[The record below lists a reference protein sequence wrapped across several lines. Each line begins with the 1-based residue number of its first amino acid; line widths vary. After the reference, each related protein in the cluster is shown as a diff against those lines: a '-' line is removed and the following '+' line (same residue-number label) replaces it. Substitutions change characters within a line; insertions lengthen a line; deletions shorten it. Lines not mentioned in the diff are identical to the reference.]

1 VFSFQQAIFITGLMT
16 DAILIRG
23 ARTHNLK
30 DVSCTVP
37 RGKLTVISGVSG
49 SGKSSLAFDTLYAEG
64 QRRYVETLSTYARQF
79 LQQMRRPP
87 VGEVRNLP
95 PSLALRQGNHVTN
108 ARSTVGTVTELN
120 DHLQLL
126 YRGAGTVS
134 CKQCGVPV
142 HPHTAGSVVRW
153 LGEHA
158 GSERILVIGTA
169 VPSADESTAVLLRA
183 LASEGHRRLYKDGK
197 TIDIDSEDVSALTQD
212 SRIRVVM
219 DRLKVGA
226 DESRLREAVEA
237 ALAFGEGTVEVVL
250 VDRAGEDGEPRRQVF
265 YTTWRCSACHT
276 SHHPPV
282 PALFNP
288 QSSVGGCAVCA
299 GFGRTVGVDPAR
311 VIPDPRLSLKGG
323 AIAPFETRTQAG
335 TRVELLRAAAA
346 HGIDLDVPWREL
358 PASQRDYVMKGGR
371 GWMGVT
377 GFFAELEKE
386 RRIPWIRILV
396 AQYRG
401 FTDCIVCDGSG
412 LSADARA
419 VRVQN
424 LHLGEL
430 QSMSVQDLYA
440 FICSLSLPPEVE
452 VALSTLL
459 AEIRV
464 RLGFLVEAGIGY
476 LTLSRQA
483 RTLSGGE
490 MHRILLATSV
500 GRLLTDTCYVLDEPT
515 AGLHPADTERLFG
528 VIERLRDVGNTVVVV
543 EHDPDVIARA
553 DWLIEMGPGAGEQ
566 GGALMY
572 EGDLAGLVARL
583 DTATGQSLALRGKP
597 ELSSRAQWAAWLEVR
612 SACLH
617 NLQNLNVR
625 FPLGGLSVVTGVS
638 GSGKSTLVHDV
649 LYARLLEARGTASSI
664 PLGPATVV
672 GDVFTEVVLVDQE
685 SVTASIR
692 SCPITYSN
700 AYNTVR
706 DLFAATDGAK
716 AEKLAAGAFSF
727 NTPGGRC
734 EKCEGTGVQV
744 VEMHFMA
751 DVELECEE
759 CAGQR
764 FRDRVLAIRYKGRSI
779 SDVLQMTVDEALRF
793 FSGTTAIVRRME
805 PLSRV
810 GLGYLRL
817 GQSTSKLSGGELQRL
832 KLSSYLGRVEQDAQG
847 HRLFLFDEPTVGLHM
862 RDVDVLLT
870 AIRDLTLRGD
880 TVIIVEHNLDLLA
893 RADWVVD
900 LGPGAGPAGGNLVY
914 QGPVDGLLQQKDSVT
929 GRYLSRSFGDASAG
943 G

>member
-1 VFSFQQAIFITGLMT
+1 MT

-37 RGKLTVISGVSG
+37 RGKLTVVSGVSG

-87 VGEVRNLP
+87 VREVRNLP
-95 PSLALRQGNHVTN
+95 PSLALRQGNHVSN

-126 YRGAGTVS
+126 FRGAGTLS
-134 CKQCGVPV
+134 CKNCGARVQ
-142 HPHTAGSVVRW
+142 PHTAGSVVRW
-153 LGEHA
+153 LGENA
-158 GSERILVIGTA
+158 PAERILVLGSA
-169 VPSADESTAVLLRA
+169 VPAPEESTAILLRA
-183 LASEGHRRLYKDGK
+183 LASEGHRRLYKDGR
-197 TIDIDSEDVSALTQD
+197 TIDIDGEDVSSVASDARL
-212 SRIRVVM
+212 RVVM
-219 DRLKVGA
+219 DRLKVGS
-226 DESRLREAVEA
+226 DDSRLREAIEA
-237 ALAFGEGTVEVVL
+237 ALAFGEGTVEVAL
-250 VDRAGEDGEPRRQVF
+250 VDRAVDGAEPPTQVF

-276 SHHPPV
+276 SHHAPI

-288 QSSVGGCAVCA
+288 QSSVGGCTVCG

-311 VIPDPRLSLKGG
+311 VVPDPRLSLKGG
-323 AIAPFETRTQAG
+323 AIAPFETKTQVG
-335 TRVELLRAAAA
+335 TRVEMLRAAAKK
-346 HGIDLDVPWREL
+346 GIDVDAAWREL
-358 PASQRDYVMKGGR
+358 PSSQRDYIMKGGP
-371 GWMGVT
+371 GWAGVT

-386 RRIPWIRILV
+386 RRIPWVRILV

-401 FTDCIVCDGSG
+401 FTDCMVCDGSG
-412 LSADARA
+412 LSDDARA
-419 VRVQN
+419 VRVDGMN
-424 LHLGEL
+424 LGDM
-430 QSMSVQDLYA
+430 QSMLVQDLHQRM
-440 FICSLSLPPEVE
+440 CTLPLPAEVE
-452 VALSTLL
+452 AALSTLL
-459 AEIRV
+459 TEIRD
-464 RLGFLVEAGIGY
+464 RLGFLVEAGLGY

-500 GRLLTDTCYVLDEPT
+500 GRMLTDTCYVLDEPT

-566 GGALMY
+566 GGTLMY
-572 EGDLAGLVARL
+572 EGELPGLAARL
-583 DTATGQSLALRGKP
+583 DTATGQALATRGVPVWSTRDK
-597 ELSSRAQWAAWLEVR
+597 WDGWLEVR
-612 SACLH
+612 SACLN
-617 NLQNLNVR
+617 NLQNVGAR

-649 LYARLLEARGTASSI
+649 LYARLLETRGTASST

-672 GDVFTEVVLVDQE
+672 GDVFSEVVLVDQG

-692 SCPITYSN
+692 SCPITYSS

-706 DLFAATDGAK
+706 DLFSATDAAK
-716 AEKLAAGAFSF
+716 AEKLGPGAFSF

-751 DVELECEE
+751 DVELECED

-764 FRDRVLAIRYKGRSI
+764 FRDRVLGVRYKGKSI
-779 SDVLQMTVDEALRF
+779 SDVLHMTIDEAITF
-793 FSGTTAIVRRME
+793 FDGTGAITRRLE
-805 PLSRV
+805 PLARV

-832 KLSSYLGRVEQDAQG
+832 KLSSYLGKSEGDSQG
-847 HRLFLFDEPTVGLHM
+847 QRLFLFDEPTVGLHM
-862 RDVDVLLT
+862 RDVDVLIA
-870 AIRDLTLRGD
+870 AIRDLTARGD
-880 TVIIVEHNLDLLA
+880 TVIVVEHNLDLVA
-893 RADWVVD
+893 GADWVVD

-914 QGPVDGLLQQKDSVT
+914 QGPVEGLLGQPEST
-929 GRYLSRSFGDASAG
+929 TACFLARSFGIHSPSA
-943 G
+943 

>member
-1 VFSFQQAIFITGLMT
+1 
-16 DAILIRG
+16 
-23 ARTHNLK
+23 
-30 DVSCTVP
+30 
-37 RGKLTVISGVSG
+37 
-49 SGKSSLAFDTLYAEG
+49 
-64 QRRYVETLSTYARQF
+64 
-79 LQQMRRPP
+79 
-87 VGEVRNLP
+87 
-95 PSLALRQGNHVTN
+95 
-108 ARSTVGTVTELN
+108 
-120 DHLQLL
+120 
-126 YRGAGTVS
+126 
-134 CKQCGVPV
+134 
-142 HPHTAGSVVRW
+142 
-153 LGEHA
+153 
-158 GSERILVIGTA
+158 VIGTA
-169 VPSADESTAVLLRA
+169 VPAAEESTAILLRA
-183 LASEGHRRLYKDGK
+183 LASEGHRRLYKGGK
-197 TIDIDSEDVSALTQD
+197 TIDIDSEDVSAVTED

-226 DESRLREAVEA
+226 DDSRLREAVEA

-250 VDRAGEDGEPRRQVF
+250 VDLPGEDGEPRRQVF

-276 SHHPPV
+276 PHHPPV
-282 PALFNP
+282 AALFNP

-335 TRVELLRAAAA
+335 TRGELLRAAAA
-346 HGIDLDVPWREL
+346 HGIDADAPWREL
-358 PASQRDYVMKGGR
+358 SPSQRDYVMKGGR

-386 RRIPWIRILV
+386 RRIPWVRILV

-401 FTDCIVCDGSG
+401 FTDCHSCDGSG

-419 VRVQN
+419 VRVQD
-424 LHLGEL
+424 LHLGEM
-430 QSMSVQDLYA
+430 QSMSAQDLYA
-440 FICSLSLPPEVE
+440 LICALSLPPEVE
-452 VALSTLL
+452 AALGTLL

-464 RLGFLVEAGIGY
+464 RLGFLVEAGLGY

-500 GRLLTDTCYVLDEPT
+500 GRTLTDTCYVLDEPT

-572 EGDLAGLVARL
+572 EGELPGLVARL
-583 DTATGQSLALRGKP
+583 DTATGQALARRGLP
-597 ELSSRAQWAAWLEVR
+597 VLSSRTQWDAWLEVR
-612 SACLH
+612 SACLN
-617 NLQNLNVR
+617 NLQNIGAR
-625 FPLGGLSVVTGVS
+625 FPVGALSVVTGVS

-649 LYARLLEARGTASSI
+649 LYARLLEARGTASSV

-672 GDVFTEVVLVDQE
+672 GDLFSEVVLVDQE

-692 SCPITYSN
+692 SCAITYSN

-706 DLFAATDGAK
+706 DLFAATDAAK
-716 AEKLAAGAFSF
+716 AEKFAAGAFSF

-751 DVELECEE
+751 DVELECED
-759 CAGQR
+759 CAGLR
-764 FRDRVLAIRYKGRSI
+764 FRDRVLAVHYKGKSI
-779 SDVLQMTVDEALRF
+779 ADVLQMTIDEALSF
-793 FSGTTAIVRRME
+793 FHGTAAIVRRLE
-805 PLSRV
+805 PMARV
-810 GLGYLRL
+810 GLGYVRL
-817 GQSTSKLSGGELQRL
+817 GQATSKLSGGELQRL
-832 KLSSYLGRVEQDAQG
+832 KLSSYLGKVDQDT
-847 HRLFLFDEPTVGLHM
+847 HVPRLFLFDEPTVGLHM

-893 RADWVVD
+893 QADWVVD
-900 LGPGAGPAGGNLVY
+900 LGPGAGPAGGHLVY
-914 QGPVDGLLQQKDSVT
+914 QGPVSGLLQKADSVT
-929 GRYLSRSFGDASAG
+929 GRFLSRSFANEAAG